1 MAQMA
6 DRMNLDRERIYIQCP
21 RCHFHARPF
30 LRQVRNQDT
39 LICGGCKSNIHLVD
53 YLGQYRKA
61 ERQIRRALEDLTDS
75 LRDLNITI
83 KI

>member
-1 MAQMA
+1 MSVANKT
-6 DRMNLDRERIYIQCP
+6 MNLDRERIYIQCP
-21 RCHFHARPF
+21 RCNFYARPF

-61 ERQIRRALEDLTDS
+61 ERHIRRAIEDLTNS
-75 LRDLNITI
+75 LRNLNITI